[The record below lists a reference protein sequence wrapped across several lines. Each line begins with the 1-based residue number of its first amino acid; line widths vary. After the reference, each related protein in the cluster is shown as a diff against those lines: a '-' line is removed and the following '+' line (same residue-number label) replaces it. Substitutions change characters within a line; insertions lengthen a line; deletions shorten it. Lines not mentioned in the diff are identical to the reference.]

1 MSVSVGFRSYF
12 GPVTGLL
19 ISVVAGKGENQIS
32 ALEHLTKKL
41 PTMQNL
47 GTQQMDDRT
56 YPNMNTSA
64 STSQDLHKTHE
75 KHSSHKSLESP

>member
-1 MSVSVGFRSYF
+1 MGFKSYF

-19 ISVVAGKGENQIS
+19 SVVAGKGKEKEKKS

-41 PTMQNL
+41 PTIQNL

-56 YPNMNTSA
+56 YANLNTSA

-75 KHSSHKSLESP
+75 KHWTSHKSFEFP